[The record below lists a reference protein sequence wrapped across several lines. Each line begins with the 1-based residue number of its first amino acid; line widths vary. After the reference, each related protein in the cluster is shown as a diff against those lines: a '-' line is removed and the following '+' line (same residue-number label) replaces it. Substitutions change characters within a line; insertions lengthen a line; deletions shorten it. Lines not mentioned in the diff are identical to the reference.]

1 VTAEVVN
8 CVRTTD
14 TGASVAD
21 IRLINPGASTN
32 VSVTLDYD
40 APGLDSVTE
49 NVDLDGNHTEV
60 VSLQGPSLDAI
71 SEEEASR
78 LTGSG
83 ALSGCSDVV
92 EQ

>member
-1 VTAEVVN
+1 
-8 CVRTTD
+8 
-14 TGASVAD
+14 
-21 IRLINPGASTN
+21 
-32 VSVTLDYD
+32 
-40 APGLDSVTE
+40 VTE

-60 VSLQGPSLDAI
+60 VSLKGPSLDAI

-83 ALSGCSDVV
+83 ALSGCSVVV